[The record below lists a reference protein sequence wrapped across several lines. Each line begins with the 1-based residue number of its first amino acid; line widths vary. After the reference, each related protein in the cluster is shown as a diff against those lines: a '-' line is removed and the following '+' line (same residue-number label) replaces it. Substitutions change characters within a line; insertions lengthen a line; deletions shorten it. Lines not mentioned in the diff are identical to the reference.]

1 MQVGGRERCHYRFE
15 AKTVGGFVQ
24 QVAVSS
30 VAHGYWWYVTGTIPE
45 GKDSARVDLKLS
57 EKYRTW
63 ASSAE
68 RARRKRAGWANV
80 RYLRYDRFF
89 ILMATTGKQRF
100 FAEMPDGESERDAL
114 GREERIR
121 DIRRQPLRF
130 EGYSISLRRG
140 HPSVRIQ
147 LEEYLRLKAYF
158 LDLAPRRRAEALVRE
173 FWRVPFESYAPV
185 REQMRCIL
193 RAVNRARKTAGFE
206 PVPLEAVRYQ
216 RRVYRPF
223 LDLVDQ
229 PWFKGEPLRAGK
241 EAA

>member
-1 MQVGGRERCHYRFE
+1 MYVAGRKRSHYQYE

-24 QVAVSS
+24 QVAVNC

-45 GKDSARVDLKLS
+45 GKDPAAVDQKLS

-63 ASSAE
+63 ASSGE
-68 RARRKRAGWANV
+68 RARRKRAGFANV
-80 RYLRYDRFF
+80 RYLRYGHLF
-89 ILMATTGKQRF
+89 ILMATEGKQRF
-100 FAEMPDGESERDAL
+100 FEPLPEGESDRDGLSRER
-114 GREERIR
+114 RIR

-130 EGYSISLRRG
+130 EGYSISYRNG

-147 LEEYLRLKAYF
+147 REEYMRLKAYF
-158 LDLAPRRRAEALVRE
+158 VDLAPRRKLKTMLEE

-193 RAVNRARKTAGFE
+193 RAVNRKRKAAGFDQ
-206 PVPLEAVRYQ
+206 VPLEAVRYK

-223 LDLVDQ
+223 VPLEDQ
-229 PWFKGEPLRAGK
+229 EWFRGEHRATK